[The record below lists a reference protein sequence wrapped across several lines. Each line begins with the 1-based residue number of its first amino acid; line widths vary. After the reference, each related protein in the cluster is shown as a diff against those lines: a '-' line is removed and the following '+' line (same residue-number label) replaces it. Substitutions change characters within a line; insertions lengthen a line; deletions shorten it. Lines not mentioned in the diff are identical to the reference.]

1 MNFEQW
7 YSDLAKKHDYN
18 PNPKDWEHYYD
29 YESAFNAGIREPE
42 LNEEGRYKWPSEFK
56 HDFHPDRFIDQG
68 DGSFLD
74 SKHGNYVDKSFVS
87 EIRMQADDYRKEKAM
102 ESLLKG
108 EDRFPSRVS
117 SKVL

>member
-18 PNPKDWEHYYD
+18 PNPKDWEHFYD
-29 YESAFNAGIREPE
+29 YEGAFNAGIMGPD
-42 LNEEGRYKWPSEFK
+42 EETGHWPSEFK
-56 HDFHPDRFIDQG
+56 HDFHPNRFIDQG

>member
-18 PNPKDWEHYYD
+18 PNPKDWEHFYD
-29 YESAFNAGIREPE
+29 YEAAFEAGVREPV
-42 LNEEGRYKWPSEFK
+42 LNEEGFYKWPSDYK

-87 EIRMQADDYRKEKAM
+87 EIRMQADDFRIQKAL
-102 ESLLKG
+102 ESLQKG
-108 EDRFPSRVS
+108 EDRFSPRVS
-117 SKVL
+117 AKVL